1 MCDPAGLLAQSVA
14 AEFGGKVRFVEEDY
28 GRSELARR
36 FGVTRYPAIFVGDV
50 LVATPNDFG
59 FYPKEGGFGG
69 RYAPIMQAEGQ
80 ERFRADLQRI
90 LRLLLE
96 QGSEAARAA
105 AAPAPD
111 ALVAEW
117 PALEFAD
124 LAGAKLARETLGGKP
139 VLVEFWA
146 TWCPPCRATLRW
158 LGELKRSQAEPL
170 EVVAICVEAE
180 QPALEKLARE
190 LDLPVRWVLGTPEI
204 VRAFGNLGAV
214 PTLHLFDA
222 HGKRVETFFGA
233 TPDLHERVERALQ
246 ALRR

>member
-1 MCDPAGLLAQSVA
+1 M
-14 AEFGGKVRFVEEDY
+14 RFVEEDY
-28 GRSELARR
+28 GRSELAKR

-59 FYPKEGGFGG
+59 FYPKEGGSGG

-80 ERFRADLQRI
+80 TRFRADLEQM

-96 QGSEAARAA
+96 RGPQAAREA

-111 ALVAEW
+111 AGVTEW
-117 PALEFAD
+117 PPLEFDD
-124 LAGAKLARETLGGKP
+124 LAGRRVARAELAGKA
-139 VLVEFWA
+139 VIVEFWA
-146 TWCPPCRATLRW
+146 TWCPPCRGTLRW
-158 LGELKRSQAEPL
+158 LGELKQSQGDAL

-180 QPALEKLARE
+180 KPALEQLARE

-204 VRAFGNLGAV
+204 VRAFGQLGAV

-222 HGKRVETFFGA
+222 RGRRVETFFGA
-233 TPDLHERVERALQ
+233 TPDLHERVERALP
-246 ALRR
+246 ARAR